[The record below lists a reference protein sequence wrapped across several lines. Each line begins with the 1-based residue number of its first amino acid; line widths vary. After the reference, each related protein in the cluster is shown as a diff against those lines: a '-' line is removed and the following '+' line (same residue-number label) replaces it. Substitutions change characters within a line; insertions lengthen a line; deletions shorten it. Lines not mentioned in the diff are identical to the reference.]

1 MLKIF
6 LCVLIIIAFTPY
18 KANSQLLNDF
28 KVNDDTSYT
37 AQNQASLGV
46 DDFGNFVVV
55 WSDIRHQAEEIYC
68 QLFNYRG
75 QKIGNN
81 FRIAASGHAPSI
93 AVRKDGSFGL
103 SWIDSVPKFRLFDK
117 LGNPITNIIKIDSLY
132 YLQANAP
139 SISCDT
145 SGNFVVVFQRKISL
159 TYINIYCQL
168 LDSNGV
174 KIGGNKKINDDSL
187 NAIVHQ
193 KAVVTKR
200 RDGSFVVSWND
211 YRTYLINSTDDIYM
225 QMFNRYGDK
234 IGSNTKVNNDTAKW
248 DYQTLPQ
255 ISSDDSGRF
264 AIVFTETIDPSG
276 STYNLLQ
283 LYNSDG
289 SPNGNNIRFSNNG
302 TEQYPLVSKR
312 RNGDMVVCFRRDAVS
327 QYIPYI
333 QRINAAGTNIG
344 TPFLMT
350 NYYTTTE
357 KVTSSICLYSDK
369 IITVWND
376 SRFGSPDIFFNIR
389 SFINP
394 DSVTYVR
401 QISSVIPEE
410 YKLFQNYPNPF
421 NPITNFKFQIQSY
434 SNVRISVYDITGKEI
449 ERIIDGYQKPGIY
462 SVRFDGSN
470 LSSGIYFYTLFV
482 DGKILDS
489 KKMILIK

>member
-1 MLKIF
+1 MLTIF
-6 LCVLIIIAFTPY
+6 LYSLFIIAFSPY
-18 KANSQLLNDF
+18 EANSQLVNDT
-28 KVNDDTSYT
+28 KVNDDTTNAIQERGSI
-37 AQNQASLGV
+37 GV
-46 DDFGNFVVV
+46 DNDGNFIIV
-55 WSDIRHQAEEIYC
+55 WSDLRHQAEEIYC

-81 FRIAASGHAPSI
+81 FRIAASGHAPCI
-93 AVRKDGSFGL
+93 AMRKDGSFGL
-103 SWIDSVPKFRLFDK
+103 SWIDTMPRFQLFNKF
-117 LGNPITNIIKIDSLY
+117 GNPITGIVKLDSSLY
-132 YLQANAP
+132 LEGQSP

-145 SGNFVVVFQRKISL
+145 SGNFVVVFQRKITL

-187 NAIVHQ
+187 ATVKHQ
-193 KAVVTKR
+193 HPVVTKR
-200 RDGSFVVSWND
+200 CDGSFIIAWHD
-211 YRTYLINSTDDIYM
+211 YRPPSIGGSDDVYM
-225 QMFNRYGDK
+225 QIFDK
-234 IGSNTKVNNDTAKW
+234 FGNKVGVNTRVNNDTVQL
-248 DYQTLPQ
+248 DFQTLPQ

-264 AIVFTETIDPSG
+264 AIVFTETLDYSG
-276 STYNLLQ
+276 SIYNLLQ
-283 LYNSDG
+283 LYNPDG
-289 SPNGNNIRFSNNG
+289 SPNGTNIRFSNNG
-302 TEQYPLVSKR
+302 SEQYPLISKR

-327 QYIPYI
+327 QYVPYI

-344 TPFLMT
+344 APFLMT
-350 NYYTTTE
+350 NYYTTTG
-357 KVTSSICLYSDK
+357 KVSSSICLYYDR

-470 LSSGIYFYTLFV
+470 LSSGIYFYTMIV
-482 DGKILDS
+482 DGKTIDS